1 MRIGD
6 GNPEAANPNRL
17 DETKQAGGASGQ
29 PAQGGPDAGKSGLSA
44 EADSDAIG
52 LSSLSRVL
60 AESPTESSR
69 IDELRLQVQ
78 QGTYEVP
85 AKEIARKIVDF
96 HTK

>member
-6 GNPEAANPNRL
+6 GNPAGANPARPR
-17 DETKQAGGASGQ
+17 EATKGNEAVGQ
-29 PAQGGPDAGKSGLSA
+29 TAPQRPDAGKDARLS
-44 EADSDAIG
+44 EADSDAVG
-52 LSSLSRVL
+52 LSSLSHAL
-60 AESPTESSR
+60 TASSAGTSR

-85 AKEIARKIVDF
+85 AEELAKKIVDF